1 MPLFSDAEGN
11 MGPMRELFFTYA
23 HKFLDSNTFVNH
35 SDFKPN
41 NQHMTEVQT
50 YSSYSRFLQK
60 TDKSHF
66 DTHSSIFRS

>member
-50 YSSYSRFLQK
+50 YSSY
-60 TDKSHF
+60 
-66 DTHSSIFRS
+66 